1 MQPPPETRETLLLRV
16 RNPNDRAAWDEFVQL
31 YRPVIYRVAVA
42 RGLQDA
48 DALDLVQTVFV
59 AIARSIGTWEK
70 SHPSAKF
77 RHWLIRVAR
86 NATINALTRRPPD
99 QARATPSHADLLNE
113 HPEPDGET
121 GSMIDWEYR
130 RQIYAQAAG
139 MVRKEVQEVTWRAF
153 EMTAVDGVAI
163 EVAAEELGKSIGVI
177 YAARSRV
184 MKRLSSLVQEI
195 TRSYQ

>member
-1 MQPPPETRETLLLRV
+1 MHPPPETRDSLLLRV

-59 AIARSIGTWEK
+59 AIAQSIGTWEK
-70 SHPSAKF
+70 SHPSARF
-77 RHWLIRVAR
+77 RHWLLRVAR

-99 QARATPSHADLLNE
+99 QAKATVSHSDLLNE
-113 HPEPDGET
+113 YPDPDGRTE
-121 GSMIDWEYR
+121 SMIDWEYR

-139 MVRKEVQEVTWRAF
+139 LVRAEVHELTWQAF
-153 EMTAVDGVAI
+153 EMTAVGGVSI
-163 EVAAEELGKSIGVI
+163 EVAAEELGKSVGVI

-184 MKRLSSLVQEI
+184 MKRLSNLVREI
-195 TRSYQ
+195 TRAYE